1 MLRHDGAWKQCTT
14 NNKNVDINGKYDNND
29 KYRISTETVMT
40 QVESQS
46 DTLTT
51 RETAKILKAS
61 VRTIQLWV
69 EDGRLKAWKT
79 PGGHRRVL
87 RASVDEMLLNRRRVS
102 GGGGYKYE
110 ALLVSDDPLDL
121 AMLEKTLGNL
131 GPNVHVRVSQDAYA
145 ALIRIGEVCPDL
157 LVIDLEM
164 SGLDAVRYLNTL
176 MAEEA
181 RRPARIIALSMVG
194 SEALMLRPG
203 FPDGVMA
210 LRKPLRSAAL
220 LSLGKACY
228 AAWHDAHY

>member
-1 MLRHDGAWKQCTT
+1 
-14 NNKNVDINGKYDNND
+14 
-29 KYRISTETVMT
+29 MT
-40 QVESQS
+40 LIESQS

-87 RASVDEMLLNRRRVS
+87 RASVEEMLLNRRRVS
-102 GGGGYKYE
+102 GGGGHNYE
-110 ALLVSDDPLDL
+110 ALLVSDDPDEL
-121 AMLEKTLGNL
+121 AMLEKTLSNL
-131 GPNVHVRVSQDAYA
+131 GPDVHVRTSRDAYA

-164 SGLDAVRYLNTL
+164 PGLDDLRYLHTL
-176 MAEEA
+176 MAEET
-181 RRPARIIALSMVG
+181 RQPARIIALSTVG
-194 SEALMLRPG
+194 PDELMLRPG
-203 FPDGVMA
+203 FPDGVLP

-220 LSLGKACY
+220 LSMAKACY
-228 AAWHDAHY
+228 AAWRDAHY